1 MKDTGEVIR
10 AILFDLDGVLVDFA
24 DYHFEALNLALDE
37 VCDRPV
43 LFSER
48 DNYEGLST
56 RQKLACMVEEGR
68 VKAGTE
74 ENIYR
79 LKQGYT
85 MAMAAR
91 RVRLEPAKVLMCRR
105 LRKEVGKIGCVS
117 NCIRA
122 SVDALLKAAGLLE
135 FMAVTVSNEDVTHPK
150 PSPDPYLLAASLLGL
165 SPSHCLA
172 VEDHERG
179 VQSAT
184 AAGCRVVQMQY
195 EHVNLIGVK
204 RALKAVQE
212 VSR

>member
-1 MKDTGEVIR
+1 MEVIR

-24 DYHFEALNLALDE
+24 DYHFEALNDAL
-37 VCDRPV
+37 RQHGFPV
-43 LFSER
+43 VKTEER
-48 DNYEGLST
+48 ERYEGLST
-56 RQKLACMVEEGR
+56 RQKLTMMVEQKR
-68 VKAGTE
+68 VKAGSE
-74 ENIYR
+74 EAVYAAKQLCTMR
-79 LKQGYT
+79 L
-85 MAMAAR
+85 AES
-91 RVRLEPAKVLMCRR
+91 RVTPERSKILMCRL
-105 LRKEVGKIGCVS
+105 LRSTLTLGCVS
-117 NCIRA
+117 NCVRA
-122 SVDALLKAAGLLE
+122 SVDVLLKAAGLLE